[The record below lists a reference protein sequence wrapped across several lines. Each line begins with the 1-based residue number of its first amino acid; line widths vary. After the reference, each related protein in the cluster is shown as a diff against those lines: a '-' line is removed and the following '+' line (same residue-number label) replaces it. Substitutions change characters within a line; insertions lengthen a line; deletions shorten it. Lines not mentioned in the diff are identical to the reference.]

1 MKNALPKPNS
11 VNKSELE
18 IGMTIIKEKDG
29 KTNE

>member
-1 MKNALPKPNS
+1 